1 MKSYDSTIK
10 NLENK
15 NLYWRRRYQEVCRLR
30 NLLESSKLNE
40 ADRINYNDIL
50 SSQLGLLNQQSFY
63 VIEKKTKSSFDLP
76 VSLFYSNEYIID
88 MNNFIPSNRKLLEKF
103 LLTENEADYIIQK
116 LNSYNKGN
124 TYLLIKQ
131 KVKLP

>member
-1 MKSYDSTIK
+1 MKNFDLTIK

-15 NLYWRRRYQEVCRLR
+15 NLYWRRRYQEICCLR
-30 NLLESSKLNE
+30 NLLDSSKINE
-40 ADRINYNDIL
+40 VDRVNYVDIL
-50 SSQLGLLNQQSFY
+50 DSQLGLLNKQSFY

>member
-1 MKSYDSTIK
+1 MKNFDLTIK

-30 NLLESSKLNE
+30 NLLDSSEINE
-40 ADRINYNDIL
+40 VDRVNYVDIL
-50 SSQLGLLNQQSFY
+50 DSQLGLLNQQSFY

>member
-1 MKSYDSTIK
+1 MKSFDSTIK

-76 VSLFYSNEYIID
+76 VSLFYSNECIID
-88 MNNFIPSNRKLLEKF
+88 ISNFVSDNGHSLEKF
-103 LLTENEADYIIQK
+103 LLTENEADYIIEK

-124 TYLLIKQ
+124 TYLFVKQ
-131 KVKLP
+131 KVKLL

>member
-1 MKSYDSTIK
+1 MKNFDLTIK
-10 NLENK
+10 NMENK
-15 NLYWRRRYQEVCRLR
+15 NLYWRRRYQEICCLR
-30 NLLESSKLNE
+30 NLLDSSKINE
-40 ADRINYNDIL
+40 VDRVNYVDIL
-50 SSQLGLLNQQSFY
+50 DSQLGLLNQQSFY

>member
-1 MKSYDSTIK
+1 MKSFDSTIK

-131 KVKLP
+131 KLKLP